1 MKNAH
6 THRIT
11 SNIMRGKTPS
21 QLFCAILKGK
31 RTFSTLE
38 RRTNLSGGVTKLL
51 TKLLLSF
58 EFNFPAPF
66 PSYKIIMKAEEK
78 YSYYKKD

>member
-31 RTFSTLE
+31 RTFSTLD

-51 TKLLLSF
+51 TKLLPPF
-58 EFNFPAPF
+58 VFNILAPF
-66 PSYKIIMKAEEK
+66 PLYQIPKADEK
-78 YSYYKKD
+78 YSYKKDYR